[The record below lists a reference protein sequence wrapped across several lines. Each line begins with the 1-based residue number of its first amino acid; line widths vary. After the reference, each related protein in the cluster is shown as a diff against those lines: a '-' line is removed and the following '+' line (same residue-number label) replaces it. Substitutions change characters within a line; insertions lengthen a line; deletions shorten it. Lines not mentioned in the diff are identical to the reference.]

1 MPKVTLFSE
10 RMAGTGHRWQ
20 GNGGG
25 AFFGKPHER
34 KFDEM
39 APSHEVSAPHDEANI
54 PSSRKFRSESSKM
67 R

>member
-1 MPKVTLFSE
+1 MPKVILFNE
-10 RMAGTGHRWQ
+10 RTAGTGHRWQ
-20 GNGGG
+20 EHGGG

-39 APSHEVSAPHDEANI
+39 ALGHEVSAPHNEANI
-54 PSSRKFRSESSKM
+54 TSSRKFRSESSKM